1 MRKKVSVNNY
11 HSSLKKRFLD
21 IFLSCTNIIIF
32 SPVFVIC
39 SLLIKLTSK
48 GPVLFI
54 QKRVGKN
61 GKILNLIKFRTM
73 KVGSEK
79 VLNKYRKLHTQ
90 FSIHKLKELLVSFK
104 ICERQLNKANEDY
117 NF

>member
-79 VLNKYRKLHTQ
+79 VLNKYRKLN
-90 FSIHKLKELLVSFK
+90 EADGPVFK
-104 ICERQLNKANEDY
+104 IFDDPRYTKLGKYLAHTG
-117 NF
+117 